1 VGNGKKMVGHGGSSS
16 VVLRFENMG
25 STIIY
30 VGLKCRN
37 WYEKGNHMV
46 SIEVCVH
53 KILTNTIPI

>member
-1 VGNGKKMVGHGGSSS
+1 MVGHGGSSS